1 MQKLGRYEIIDELGR
16 GGCGVVYRASD
27 PKIGRQVAIK
37 TIITTSADDATTT
50 SDLLVRLRREAQSAG
65 ALSHPNIVTVHELAE
80 EGDITY
86 IVMEHVTGQNLR
98 QVMTAGRLPD
108 VTVLTMLKQAADA
121 LDYAHSQGVVH
132 RDVKPANFLLTDR
145 GVLKVTDFGI
155 AKLLSGE
162 NTGVTQTGMKIGTTH
177 YMAPEHIAMT
187 AVDGRTDQFSLGVMA
202 YEMLTGQRPFQGD
215 SFASIIHQV
224 LSMDPPPVETYRETL
239 GPAATI
245 VLRRAL
251 AKKSDD
257 RYPTCLDFIRD
268 LEAAVLPGGGAG
280 ASLPTG
286 SFPSTSG
293 MYATPTQL
301 TRTRAAVSPSPSI
314 PAVAAP
320 DAPKSKRGLIWA
332 LAALATVAVA
342 LQAYRMMRTPTTQP
356 ETAAVTQA
364 SPPASAAPN
373 PAPPPV
379 APTVQTEVPAASR
392 PAPVQSTRVTP
403 PVPQPRN
410 EPREAPQQAPPP
422 QVAAPVTAEPAKTEA
437 APAAPSV
444 PDPELPAGGRYRGP
458 PEGSVVWSGALPARS
473 TLVMA
478 GPRASAGTI
487 TGRGL
492 PVGIAL
498 AVEVSPADVR
508 VVELPTPANVYRLV
522 LANSGRSDVSAIT
535 IRWKERRE

>member
-108 VTVLTMLKQAADA
+108 VTVLTILKQAADA

-162 NTGVTQTGMKIGTTH
+162 NTGVTQTGMMIGTTH
-177 YMAPEHIAMT
+177 YMAPEQIAMT
-187 AVDGRTDQFSLGVMA
+187 GVDGRTDQFALGVMA

-239 GPAATI
+239 GPAATT

-251 AKKSDD
+251 AKKNDD

-268 LEAAVLPGGGAG
+268 LEAAVLPGGGAD
-280 ASLPTG
+280 ALPTG
-286 SFPSTSG
+286 SFPTGSG

-301 TRTRAAVSPSPSI
+301 TRTRAAASTSQSI
-314 PAVAAP
+314 PAVGTP
-320 DAPKSKRGLIWA
+320 DNPKSKRGLIWA

-342 LQAYRMMRTPTTQP
+342 LQAYRMMRTPTNQP
-356 ETAAVTQA
+356 ETAVVTQA
-364 SPPASAAPN
+364 PQAAPAAPN

-379 APTVQTEVPAASR
+379 APAVQTEVPPVSR

-410 EPREAPQQAPPP
+410 EEQRETPQQAPPP
-422 QVAAPVTAEPAKTEA
+422 PVAVAEPARTEA

-458 PEGSVVWSGALPARS
+458 PEGSVVWSGALSPRS